1 MYSAI
6 PVPQVNWEN
15 RPCGGHFGFL
25 PLIGVLIGAI
35 EWFWFAFCVHFGA
48 AGVFY
53 AVIAALIPLAV
64 SGGIHLDGL
73 CDTCDA
79 LCSFGDQGKA
89 AGHSQG
95 PARWRV
101 WAALADGIPAGRG
114 RVFCPDLRPA
124 CASSAGMHRIC
135 FRTDNGGNKVVAS
148 PCAKDSGLAHIFLR
162 KTSDKRAVSRM
173 LVAEFVLFAVL
184 LGLWIYRVPHAL
196 AAAKVLVIVL
206 VAWYAV
212 HEHIS
217 RRVFGGVTGDLADSA
232 SRCRN

>member
-6 PVPQVNWEN
+6 PVPQVNWEKQTMRWARLPAAHRCADRCDRVVLVRILRAFRRGRRVLRCDRSADSSGSVWRHPSGWAVRYLRRAVLVR
-15 RPCGGHFGFL
+15 RP
-25 PLIGVLIGAI
+25 
-35 EWFWFAFCVHFGA
+35 
-48 AGVFY
+48 
-53 AVIAALIPLAV
+53 
-64 SGGIHLDGL
+64 
-73 CDTCDA
+73 
-79 LCSFGDQGKA
+79 GKA

-135 FRTDNGGNKVVAS
+135 FRTDNGRPQGGCVTVRE
-148 PCAKDSGLAHIFLR
+148 KDSGLAHIFAEN
-162 KTSDKRAVSRM
+162 SDKRAVSRM

-217 RRVFGGVTGDLADSA
+217 RRVFGGVTGTWRDSA
-232 SRCRN
+232 FRCRN